1 MKTKSIKSPG
11 SLVVRGGRYYCFW
24 RIKGRAVCRVLRDEN
39 GAAISTEPEAQK
51 AKARLMQ
58 IVSREREVESLR
70 SIQHTIDDTQG
81 EINALE
87 DAKNPPLSLAGAWSA
102 FLKSPDRRDCSKASL
117 RAYEIK
123 WQFFL
128 DWMAANHPDKT
139 AMRDVTREIGNRYLE
154 SINHGKLAPGTFN
167 FTVTVLRLVFKVL
180 KDGAR
185 ITQDVWGK
193 VKLKANISHSRREL
207 TLEEL
212 KKVCGTA
219 EGELRLLFVIGMF
232 TGLRLGDAVT
242 LRWSEIDLR
251 RGKIVRVPNKVS
263 RRKPNAYI
271 KQNIHPDLALLLAQI
286 PSNERGEFVLPG
298 MAAKYN
304 GPSRTGVSALIQN
317 HFIQCGIKTQA
328 DREVGLRKIVR
339 VGFHSLRHSFVSLCN
354 EAGVPLSVVQSM
366 VGHSSPAMTRIYS
379 HTSEL
384 AAKNAILSLPS
395 LNGDAP
401 AATPS
406 LQEVLK
412 SMTAENWQ
420 EKKSLALSMLAR
432 SVN

>member
-1 MKTKSIKSPG
+1 
-11 SLVVRGGRYYCFW
+11 
-24 RIKGRAVCRVLRDEN
+24 
-39 GAAISTEPEAQK
+39 
-51 AKARLMQ
+51 
-58 IVSREREVESLR
+58 
-70 SIQHTIDDTQG
+70 
-81 EINALE
+81 
-87 DAKNPPLSLAGAWSA
+87 
-102 FLKSPDRRDCSKASL
+102 
-117 RAYEIK
+117 
-123 WQFFL
+123 
-128 DWMAANHPDKT
+128 
-139 AMRDVTREIGNRYLE
+139 
-154 SINHGKLAPGTFN
+154 
-167 FTVTVLRLVFKVL
+167 
-180 KDGAR
+180 
-185 ITQDVWGK
+185 
-193 VKLKANISHSRREL
+193 
-207 TLEEL
+207 
-212 KKVCGTA
+212 
-219 EGELRLLFVIGMF
+219 
-232 TGLRLGDAVT
+232 
-242 LRWSEIDLR
+242 
-251 RGKIVRVPNKVS
+251 
-263 RRKPNAYI
+263 
-271 KQNIHPDLALLLAQI
+271 
-286 PSNERGEFVLPG
+286 